1 MDLSANAQKIFD
13 LVKDLKATELA
24 ALVKALEEE
33 YGVTAAAMVAAGGA
47 GGDDGGAG
55 AASDST
61 NVELTEIGQSKIAV
75 IKAVKELM
83 GLSLGEAKALVEK
96 APTIIKEDVDND
108 EAETFETKLTEAG
121 ATVTLK

>member
-1 MDLSANAQKIFD
+1 MELSTNAQKIFD
-13 LVKDLKATELA
+13 LVKDLKATDLA

-47 GGDDGGAG
+47 GGDDSSAGG
-55 AASDST
+55 ASDST
-61 NVELTEIGQSKIAV
+61 NVELTDIGQSKIAV

-83 GLSLGEAKALVEK
+83 GLSLGDAKALVEK
-96 APTIIKEDVDND
+96 APTILKEGVDNN